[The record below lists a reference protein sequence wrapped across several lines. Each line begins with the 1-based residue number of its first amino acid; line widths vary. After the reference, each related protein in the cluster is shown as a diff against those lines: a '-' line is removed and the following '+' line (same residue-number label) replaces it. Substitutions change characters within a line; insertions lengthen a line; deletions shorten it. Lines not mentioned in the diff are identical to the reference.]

1 MIYTSKLLF
10 CLLCAALLSL
20 PNINQATTTQPTSD
34 NIIHNDT
41 ALSVLFDKMYQLASS
56 QQQPI
61 EKLLKVPIVHIGDSH
76 LQTGVLTA
84 VLRERLQMQFGNA
97 GRGLVFPYQ
106 VAKTNEPVTF
116 VSSSNVIWEAKRC
129 VFPDR
134 PMPIGLSGI
143 TLKTTDPNATLSIGI
158 RSPNKLD
165 YSFDHITLFTDNT
178 EQSFDWQT
186 NNEMLN
192 YPDGSF
198 KRVMYLNQ
206 PTNNLQLY
214 CRKNKP
220 EQQYAH
226 LYGISLEKAQSGIL
240 YHTIAVN
247 GTQYQH
253 LDAAAYFTK
262 QLPDL
267 EPLLIILS
275 LGTNEAVSRD
285 YNSPSFRYQIDQL
298 VQKLKQSCPGSAI
311 MLTTPANSLKNRQPN
326 PQMLLVADVLRQYA
340 AEKQLP
346 YWDLNTI
353 GGSATD
359 WQNQKMLQTD
369 GIHFTHQGYLFQGD
383 LLHQALLK
391 SYTHY
396 VSGRYK

>member
-1 MIYTSKLLF
+1 MMYIPKLLICLF
-10 CLLCAALLSL
+10 CTELLFL
-20 PNINQATTTQPTSD
+20 PNTNQATTQPTSD
-34 NIIHNDT
+34 NIIHNDA

-76 LQTGVLTA
+76 LQTGVLTS

-97 GRGLVFPYQ
+97 GRGLIFPYQ

-143 TLKTTDPNATLSIGI
+143 T
-158 RSPNKLD
+158 
-165 YSFDHITLFTDNT
+165 
-178 EQSFDWQT
+178 

-198 KRVMYLNQ
+198 KRVMYLSQ

-262 QLPDL
+262 QIPEL
-267 EPLLIILS
+267 EPFLIILS
-275 LGTNEAVSRD
+275 LGTNYANNPCQLAKKPPTKSPNAACSRCATTICQRKTTTLLGPKHHRRKCNRLAKPKNASIRWTTF
-285 YNSPSFRYQIDQL
+285 YPSRLPISRRFIAPSSFKILHPLCFR
-298 VQKLKQSCPGSAI
+298 
-311 MLTTPANSLKNRQPN
+311 
-326 PQMLLVADVLRQYA
+326 
-340 AEKQLP
+340 
-346 YWDLNTI
+346 
-353 GGSATD
+353 
-359 WQNQKMLQTD
+359 
-369 GIHFTHQGYLFQGD
+369 
-383 LLHQALLK
+383 
-391 SYTHY
+391 
-396 VSGRYK
+396 